1 MFSNIALSDYFYCV
15 STVFL
20 KKIDFFSN
28 YFCYFLINIICCI
41 IVVICSELTAHAF
54 WLIRARYKPQEH
66 DFYWLINYS
75 SIQAKPKPRV
85 LLNIACNMVIKI
97 TLHVLYICCLKACN
111 NYFLQIMSRSVYHVT
126 ISQGN

>member
-41 IVVICSELTAHAF
+41 IVVICSELTTHAF
-54 WLIRARYKPQEH
+54 
-66 DFYWLINYS
+66 
-75 SIQAKPKPRV
+75 
-85 LLNIACNMVIKI
+85 
-97 TLHVLYICCLKACN
+97 
-111 NYFLQIMSRSVYHVT
+111 
-126 ISQGN
+126 